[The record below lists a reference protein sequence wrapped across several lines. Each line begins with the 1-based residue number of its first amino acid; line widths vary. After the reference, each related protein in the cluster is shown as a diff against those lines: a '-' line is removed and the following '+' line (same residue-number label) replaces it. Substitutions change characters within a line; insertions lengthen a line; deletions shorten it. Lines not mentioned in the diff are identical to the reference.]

1 QIEGGVDLEK
11 RRAQRQEK
19 LAKERKQREIRRLM
33 QPLEEMIATGRTP
46 HTVGEV
52 MTRSLLTVTSD
63 DSLEDAMKLM
73 RDNEVSSVGVEPNKE
88 GQWGILTRRDVVNKI
103 IRGKKSATD
112 IKVSTIAKH
121 PVIM

>member
-1 QIEGGVDLEK
+1 
-11 RRAQRQEK
+11 
-19 LAKERKQREIRRLM
+19 
-33 QPLEEMIATGRTP
+33 
-46 HTVGEV
+46 
-52 MTRSLLTVTSD
+52 
-63 DSLEDAMKLM
+63 SLEDAMKLM

-121 PVIM
+121 PVIMTSQDTHLHEAVDTMSSNNISRLLVQQGEEVVGIVTETDIFQTLEQFGQVPE